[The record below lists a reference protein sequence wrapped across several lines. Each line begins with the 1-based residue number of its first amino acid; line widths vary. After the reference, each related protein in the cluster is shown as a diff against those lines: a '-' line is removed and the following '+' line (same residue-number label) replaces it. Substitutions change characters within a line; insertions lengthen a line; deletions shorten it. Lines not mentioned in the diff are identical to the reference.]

1 MKKIIGCLFL
11 AFVIAAVASGDIYAQ
26 EAGSSGKRF
35 GFGVGVGGLAYGI
48 LGSDKVTTPVYRIK
62 FEKDKLKFS
71 PSAGLEALF
80 YFSDMHSISV
90 GAYYEQRK
98 IDLRIANMALFIP
111 MTITLSP
118 LLPAI
123 TLSQLPM
130 EDFVK
135 KTSLSAQYINIPLVY
150 RFHPATFFYVGLG
163 FDFGYLL
170 KAEAKYSVLM
180 MRSTLDLK
188 SHFNTFDIAGK
199 LLLGFAYQGVF
210 VELSAAGGLLDLDD
224 FSGTRNSVY
233 TKLMVG
239 YRL

>member
-11 AFVIAAVASGDIYAQ
+11 AFVIAAVAGLEAYAQ
-26 EAGSSGKRF
+26 EKGSSGSRP
-35 GFGVGVGGLAYGI
+35 GFSVSVGGLGYGI
-48 LGSDKVTTPVYRIK
+48 LGSNKVTTPVYRIK
-62 FEKDKLKFS
+62 FEKDKLKIS

-80 YFSDMHSISV
+80 YFSDMHSISL
-90 GAYYEQRK
+90 GAYYEERK
-98 IDLRIANMALFIP
+98 IDLRIANMALFVPIAIALNP
-111 MTITLSP
+111 F
-118 LLPAI
+118 LPAI
-123 TLSQLPM
+123 SINQMPL

-135 KTSLSAQYINIPLVY
+135 KTSLAAQYINIPLVY
-150 RFHPATFFYVGLG
+150 RFHPAPFFYVGLG
-163 FDFGYLL
+163 FDFAYCM

-188 SHFNTFDIAGK
+188 SHFETFDVAGRV
-199 LLLGFAYQGVF
+199 LIGFAYQGVF
-210 VELSAAGGLLDLDD
+210 IELSASGGLLDLDD